1 MDLIIATSPI
11 KQTDFID
18 KAIDSVVHIPFNKRF
33 ILFDGLP
40 QGADED
46 VVQRYNDYK
55 LRLVNDYPDYIH
67 IYGSEHRWFVGGI
80 SDVIN
85 NYSDTPWCFC
95 IQHDVQLIDDLC
107 TTSLLS
113 NKPND
118 AKILCFPH
126 IKLYEGFEHHWF
138 NKVINTDKDWFKTF
152 GWSER
157 VFMFDRSYMISLLKQ
172 YPSRRFIDT
181 IFYNQSKS
189 RYCAKSKENMESL
202 WNIWKCYTHKDILHK
217 HLVGKTDH

>member
-11 KQTDFID
+11 KQTEHID
-18 KAIDSVVHIPFNKRF
+18 KAIASVTHIPFNKRF

-40 QGADED
+40 QGADQD

-55 LRLVNDYPDYIH
+55 LRLSKDYPDYIH
-67 IYGSEHRWFVGGI
+67 IYGDSHRWFVGGI
-80 SDVIN
+80 NDVIN
-85 NYSDTPWCFC
+85 NYSDAPWCFC
-95 IQHDVQLIDDLC
+95 IQHDVQLIDELY

-113 NKPND
+113 NIPDN
-118 AKILCFPH
+118 AKILCFSH
-126 IKLYEGFEHHWF
+126 IKLYEGFKHHWY
-138 NKVINTDKDWFKTF
+138 NKVINTDTQWHKTH

-157 VFMFDRSYMISLLKQ
+157 VFMFDRNHMTSLLKQ

-189 RYCAKSKENMESL
+189 RYCAKSKENMESR
-202 WNIWKCYTHKDILHK
+202 WNIWRCYTHKDILHK
-217 HLVGKTDH
+217 HLVGKTDN

>member
-18 KAIDSVVHIPFNKRF
+18 KAIDSVTHIPFNKRF

-40 QGADED
+40 QDADED
-46 VVQRYNDYK
+46 VIQRYDHYK
-55 LRLVNDYPDYIH
+55 LRLAKDYPEYEH
-67 IYGSEHRWFVGGI
+67 VYGDSHRWFVGGI
-80 SDVIN
+80 NDIIN
-85 NYSDTPWCFC
+85 NYSDSEWIFT
-95 IQHDVQLIDDLC
+95 IQHDVQLIDDLY
-107 TTSLLS
+107 TTSLLA

-126 IKLYEGFEHHWF
+126 IKLYEGLKHHWF
-138 NKVINTDKDWFKTF
+138 HTVINTDKDWFKTF

-157 VFMFDRSYMISLLKQ
+157 VFMFDRSYMTSLLKQ
-172 YPSRRFIDT
+172 YPSKKFIDT

-189 RYCAKSKENMESL
+189 KYCAKSEENMEDL
-202 WNIWKCYTHKDILHK
+202 WNIWRCYTHKDIFHK
-217 HLVGKTDH
+217 HLVGKTDR